1 MAKPAR
7 VNLEDLIDSD
17 GVARELGLA
26 NRRVVS
32 VYQARYP
39 DMPRPVL
46 VSDGG
51 RCKLWL
57 RPEIEDWSRRR
68 RPQS

>member
-1 MAKPAR
+1 MAEPRR

-17 GVARELGLA
+17 GVARLLGLK

-32 VYQARYP
+32 VYQQRYA

-57 RPEIEDWSRRR
+57 KPDIDKWAQTRRGA
-68 RPQS
+68 